1 MVIIAQRVT
10 DAERLERIKRVF
22 PDEKEAQDILAYDKA
37 VEAGEKT
44 ESQSE
49 TAPVADNSVLVLR
62 LTGSLSERAN
72 DDVLASMFG
81 DRIPKLGLATM
92 TEAIRQAKESDKVK
106 GIYIE
111 AGAFAPDSYASLAA
125 IRRELEEFRKAGK
138 WIVAYGDSY
147 TQGAYY
153 LASVADKVY
162 LNPQGQVDW
171 HGLGSEPVFVKDL
184 LAKLNVRMQVAKVGT
199 YKSATE
205 MFTGEKMSDADR
217 QQTTAYLTG
226 IWQNVVSAVG
236 KSRSLTAQQLNAY
249 ADSLV
254 SLAAPQDYVR
264 MRMVDGLLY
273 TDQVRQAVKKKM
285 GLSPDDEIPQ
295 VSMSDLL
302 AAGPEDKKGDEIAIY
317 YAVGDIVDGVVAMPS
332 RESVIDAQK
341 VCADLQDLAKDKEVK
356 AVVLRVNSPG
366 GSAYASEQIW
376 HQVMELKKVKPV
388 VVSMGSYAA
397 SGGYYI
403 SCPANWI
410 VAEPNTLT
418 GSIGIFGMFP
428 DVSGLLREKLG
439 LKFDEVKTN
448 KYALFGTRSRPFTAD
463 ELSHLESYIDRGYK
477 LFRQRVA
484 DGRRLK
490 VDQVDQVAQGHVW
503 LGQDA
508 LRVGLVDQLG
518 GVEVALRKAA
528 QLAKLTQWHST
539 AYPVL
544 PDYLSQLLDLPG
556 AARGNYLDEQV
567 RQSLGAYYEPFALIR
582 DLQAQNPLQA
592 RLPFEPNIH

>member
-1 MVIIAQRVT
+1 MKDFFKNVLATAVGVLLVGFITGFFMVVSLVGMA
-10 DAERLERIKRVF
+10 L
-22 PDEKEAQDILAYDKA
+22 
-37 VEAGEKT
+37 
-44 ESQSE
+44 SQSE

-72 DDVLASMFG
+72 DDVLASLFG

-341 VCADLQDLAKDKEVK
+341 VCADLQDLAKDKDVK

-490 VDQVDQVAQGHVW
+490 VDQVEQVAQGHVW

-508 LRVGLVDQLG
+508 LRIGLVDQLG

-528 QLAKLTQWHST
+528 QLAKLTQWHSS

-556 AARGNYLDEQV
+556 AARGNYLDEQM

-582 DLQAQNPLQA
+582 DLQAQNPVQA
-592 RLPFEPNIH
+592 RLPFEPIIH

>member
-1 MVIIAQRVT
+1 MKDFFKNVLATAVGVLLVGFITGFFMVVSLVGMA
-10 DAERLERIKRVF
+10 L
-22 PDEKEAQDILAYDKA
+22 
-37 VEAGEKT
+37 
-44 ESQSE
+44 SQSE
-49 TAPVADNSVLVLR
+49 TASVADNSVLVLR

-72 DDVLASMFG
+72 DDVLASLFG

-341 VCADLQDLAKDKEVK
+341 VCADLQDLAKDKDVK

-490 VDQVDQVAQGHVW
+490 VDQVEQVAQGHVW

>member
-1 MVIIAQRVT
+1 MKDFFKNVLATAVGVLLVGFITGFFMVVSLVGMA
-10 DAERLERIKRVF
+10 L
-22 PDEKEAQDILAYDKA
+22 
-37 VEAGEKT
+37 
-44 ESQSE
+44 SQSE
-49 TAPVADNSVLVLR
+49 TAPVAVNSVLVLR

-72 DDVLASMFG
+72 DDVLASLFG

-341 VCADLQDLAKDKEVK
+341 VCADLQDLAKDKDVK

-490 VDQVDQVAQGHVW
+490 VDQVEQVAQGHVW

-508 LRVGLVDQLG
+508 LRIGLVDQLG

-528 QLAKLTQWHST
+528 QLAKLTQWHSS

-556 AARGNYLDEQV
+556 AARGNYLDEQM

-582 DLQAQNPLQA
+582 DLQAQNPVQA

>member
-1 MVIIAQRVT
+1 MKDFFKNVLATAVGVLLVGFITGFFMVVSLVGMA
-10 DAERLERIKRVF
+10 L
-22 PDEKEAQDILAYDKA
+22 
-37 VEAGEKT
+37 
-44 ESQSE
+44 SQSE

-72 DDVLASMFG
+72 DDVLASLFG

-138 WIVAYGDSY
+138 WIIAYGDSY

-273 TDQVRQAVKKKM
+273 TDQVRQTVKKKM

-317 YAVGDIVDGVVAMPS
+317 YAVGDIVDGWSPMPS

-341 VCADLQDLAKDKEVK
+341 VCADLQDLAKDKDVK

-448 KYALFGTRSRPFTAD
+448 KYALFGTRSRPFTGD

-490 VDQVDQVAQGHVW
+490 VEQVEQVAQGHVW

-556 AARGNYLDEQV
+556 AARGNYLDEQM

-582 DLQAQNPLQA
+582 DLQMQNPVQA

>member
-1 MVIIAQRVT
+1 MKDFFKNVLATAVGVLLVGFITGFFMVVSLVGMA
-10 DAERLERIKRVF
+10 L
-22 PDEKEAQDILAYDKA
+22 
-37 VEAGEKT
+37 
-44 ESQSE
+44 SQSE

-72 DDVLASMFG
+72 DDVLASLFG

-153 LASVADKVY
+153 LASVAVKVY

-341 VCADLQDLAKDKEVK
+341 VCADLQDLAKDKDVK

-490 VDQVDQVAQGHVW
+490 VDQVEQVAQGHVW

-508 LRVGLVDQLG
+508 LRIGLVDQLG

-528 QLAKLTQWHST
+528 QLAKLTQWHSS

-556 AARGNYLDEQV
+556 AARGNYLDEQM

-582 DLQAQNPLQA
+582 DLQAQNPVQA

>member
-1 MVIIAQRVT
+1 MKDFFKNVLATAVGVLLVGFITGFFMVVSLVGMA
-10 DAERLERIKRVF
+10 L
-22 PDEKEAQDILAYDKA
+22 
-37 VEAGEKT
+37 
-44 ESQSE
+44 SQSE

-72 DDVLASMFG
+72 DDVLASLFG

-302 AAGPEDKKGDEIAIY
+302 AAGPEDKKGDEIAVY

-341 VCADLQDLAKDKEVK
+341 VCADLQDLAKDKDVK

-490 VDQVDQVAQGHVW
+490 VDQVEQVAQGHVW

-508 LRVGLVDQLG
+508 LRIGLVDQLG
-518 GVEVALRKAA
+518 GVKVALRKAA
-528 QLAKLTQWHST
+528 QLAKLTQWHSS

-556 AARGNYLDEQV
+556 TARGNYLDEQM

-582 DLQAQNPLQA
+582 DLQAQNPVQA